1 MVGLF
6 MGHRLSVT
14 PLRQTAHAV
23 RTPLRHG
30 VQMGGA
36 QMVADISA
44 ERRAVRALVEQAWPT
59 RVPQGMSGHPPGN
72 HHMGLRVTL
81 NSFAFALTLP

>member
-6 MGHRLSVT
+6 MGHRLSVA

-30 VQMGGA
+30 VQIRGA
-36 QMVADISA
+36 HMFADISA
-44 ERRAVRALVEQAWPT
+44 ACREVLALVERAWPT
-59 RVPQGMSGHPPGN
+59 HVPQGIPGHPPGN
-72 HHMGLRVTL
+72 QHMTLRVTL
-81 NSFAFALTLP
+81 NSVAFALTLP